1 MWVLCGYLS
10 WLVSDI
16 FAVIVSYC
24 DWIVH
29 SVTELMR
36 NDTSVNMGFW
46 RFYDLAIIEI
56 LILHQ
61 RELHFIFNY
70 FTKALP
76 FRNAKIL
83 EFETCNFYLSS
94 EKLKINK
101 APGGIEPPTPGL
113 QDQCSSHWAMEP
125 VINLPNVFI
134 IFKIIS
140 DHQYSNNSWRFRW
153 NARDLQLL

>member
-125 VINLPNVFI
+125 DISGVCDLFQIQKSIIIIQQQMVCLASFWNWRSFI
-134 IFKIIS
+134 G
-140 DHQYSNNSWRFRW
+140 
-153 NARDLQLL
+153 